1 MGERDKGDGREF
13 GLPTTDQAA
22 AARERERKM
31 RMLKRLSDA
40 LGLPIEDFYE
50 SRTNTDSTKKEPDDG
65 K

>member
-40 LGLPIEDFYE
+40 LGRPIEDFYE
-50 SRTNTDSTKKEPDDG
+50 SPTNSNSTKKDSDND

>member
-31 RMLKRLSDA
+31 RTLKRLSDA
-40 LGLPIEDFYE
+40 LGRPIEDFYE
-50 SRTNTDSTKKEPDDG
+50 SRNNSAPTVKEPVED